1 MDTLNVA
8 QKIFYLSFLV
18 IYPLLIII
26 CLYTSYINLI
36 KKRFSKYGF
45 DRFII
50 VIFGKRSM
58 KNKIENNKNRIKGS
72 GIALLLIA
80 IGGLSEI
87 IGLINKYIPLIF

>member
-45 DRFII
+45 DRFMI
-50 VIFGKRSM
+50 VVFVKRSM
-58 KNKIENNKNRIKGS
+58 KNKIEYNKPSIKRS
-72 GIALLLIA
+72 GIVFLLIA
-80 IGGLSEI
+80 IGGLSELF
-87 IGLINKYIPLIF
+87 GLINKYIPLIF